1 MSKIRTMFLVL
12 LLAQTGV
19 LLQGC
24 APAIVVGAAATG
36 VAIHHSR
43 RDPSTILQD
52 QSIEMAIN
60 QEIRT
65 RDTWRD
71 DSNISVT
78 AYNGQ
83 VLLTGQTPSQEV
95 RAELLR
101 LASNAEHV
109 RKVYNGIAIRN
120 PTAYSVR
127 NHDTWLTSKV
137 KARMLGRT
145 DVDASR
151 VLVHTENSWVYLM
164 GLVTPSEA
172 EVATRIA
179 SEVKGVT
186 KVVKVFEYI
195 QNDGK

>member
-1 MSKIRTMFLVL
+1 MTKLRTLFLIL

-24 APAIVVGAAATG
+24 APAVVVGAAATG

-43 RDPSTILQD
+43 RDSTTMLSD
-52 QSIEMAIN
+52 QSIEMTIN
-60 QEIRT
+60 REIRS
-65 RDTWRD
+65 RDEWRD
-71 DSNISVT
+71 NSNIAVT

-83 VLLTGQTPSQEV
+83 VLLTGQTPTPEL
-95 RAELLR
+95 REELLR
-101 LASNAEHV
+101 LASNAQDV
-109 RKVYNGIAIRN
+109 RKVFNGIAVRK

-151 VLVHTENSWVYLM
+151 VLVHTQNSWVYLM
-164 GLVTPSEA
+164 GLVTPAEA

-186 KVVKVFEYI
+186 KVVKVFEYVK
-195 QNDGK
+195 DSGK